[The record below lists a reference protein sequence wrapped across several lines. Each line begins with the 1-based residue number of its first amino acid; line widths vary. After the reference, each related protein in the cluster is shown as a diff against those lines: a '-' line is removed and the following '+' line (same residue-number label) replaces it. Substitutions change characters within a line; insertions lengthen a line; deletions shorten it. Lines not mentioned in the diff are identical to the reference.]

1 VGHLVGTSLYTS
13 FSDGPITNIMASMF
27 GDLNPP
33 MHSIVVNLYRQT
45 SGIITG
51 DVNLFDA
58 SVNSFGALNSLKY
71 IGDQLE

>member
-1 VGHLVGTSLYTS
+1 
-13 FSDGPITNIMASMF
+13 MASMF

-58 SVNSFGALNSLKY
+58 GVNSFGALNSLKY

>member
-1 VGHLVGTSLYTS
+1 
-13 FSDGPITNIMASMF
+13 MF

-33 MHSIVVNLYRQT
+33 MYSIVVNLYRQT

-58 SVNSFGALNSLKY
+58 CVNSFGALNSLKY